1 MKRCAWAGDETRMIA
16 YHDAEWGVP
25 LVDDVRMFEFLT
37 LEGTQPRTLQ
47 SIILNKVEWYRAAF
61 AGFDPERVAA
71 FVAQRVEELLR
82 DPGIVRHRLKIES
95 TIVNAARVLEA
106 QREFG
111 SFAEYVW
118 SFVGG
123 VAIQN
128 RWTSLAEL
136 PAQTPESRAM
146 SRDMRRRGFKFV
158 GPTTCYAFMQ
168 AVGLVNDHEVGCF
181 RHAEVQAS

>member
-1 MKRCAWAGDETRMIA
+1 M
-16 YHDAEWGVP
+16 
-25 LVDDVRMFEFLT
+25 
-37 LEGTQPRTLQ
+37 
-47 SIILNKVEWYRAAF
+47 
-61 AGFDPERVAA
+61 
-71 FVAQRVEELLR
+71 
-82 DPGIVRHRLKIES
+82 
-95 TIVNAARVLEA
+95 NAARVLEA

-128 RWTSLAEL
+128 RWMSPAEP
-136 PAQTPESRAM
+136 PAQTPESRAS

-158 GPTTCYAFMQ
+158 GPTTCYVFMQ
-168 AVGLVNDHEVGCF
+168 AVGLVNDPEVGCF

>member
-1 MKRCAWAGDETRMIA
+1 MKRCAWAGEDTRMIA

-25 LVDDVRMFEFLT
+25 LVDDVGLFEFLT
-37 LEGTQPRTLQ
+37 LEGAQAGLSWST
-47 SIILNKVEWYRAAF
+47 ILNKREAYRAAF

-71 FVAQRVEELLR
+71 FDARRVGKLLR
-82 DPGIVRHRLKIES
+82 DPGIVRHRLKINS
-95 TIVNAARVLEA
+95 TVVNASRVLEA

-123 VAIQN
+123 VAMQN

-168 AVGLVNDHEVGCF
+168 AVGLVNDHEAGCF
-181 RHAEVQAS
+181 RHAEVHAT

>member
-16 YHDAEWGVP
+16 YHDTEWGVP
-25 LVDDVRMFEFLT
+25 LVDDAELFEFLT
-37 LEGTQPRTLQ
+37 LEGAQAGLSWST
-47 SIILNKVEWYRAAF
+47 ILNKREGYRAAF

-111 SFAEYVW
+111 TFAEYVW

-128 RWTSLAEL
+128 RWTSAAEL
-136 PAQTPESRAM
+136 PAQTPDSHAM

-181 RHAEVQAS
+181 RHAEVQAL